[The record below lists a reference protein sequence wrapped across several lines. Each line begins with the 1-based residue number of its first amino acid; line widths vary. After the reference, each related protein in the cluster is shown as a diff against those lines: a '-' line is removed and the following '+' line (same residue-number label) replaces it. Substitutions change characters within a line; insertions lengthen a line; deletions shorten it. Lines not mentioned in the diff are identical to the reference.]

1 MIVRFIFWLLGG
13 ISLLLAIIGLVLP
26 ILPTTPFILLAAAC
40 WARASPRFHRWLKE
54 HQYFG
59 PMVHNWE
66 TRRAVPRRARYFAFS
81 MMTFACVVLLYRFP
95 ERWWIAALAA
105 IFCLAVAIWMWRLPD
120 A

>member
-40 WARASPRFHRWLKE
+40 WARASPRFHRW
-54 HQYFG
+54 
-59 PMVHNWE
+59 E
-66 TRRAVPRRARYFAFS
+66 TRRAVPRRAKYFAFS
-81 MMTFACVVLLYRFP
+81 MMTFSCVVLLYRFP

-120 A
+120 E